1 MLPADGVCSFEATRR
16 LDDDVHQTLGLR
28 QKVFVTRVLR
38 GDASLTGVATMMLY
52 SSSIIPC
59 QEMGQKRIYRL
70 IFGASQ
76 GKLDLTENT
85 ETQISWQNSI
95 LSIAKLLFPDVLYK
109 FTQLVFALIEAISN
123 HFFV

>member
-1 MLPADGVCSFEATRR
+1 M
-16 LDDDVHQTLGLR
+16 
-28 QKVFVTRVLR
+28 
-38 GDASLTGVATMMLY
+38 
-52 SSSIIPC
+52 
-59 QEMGQKRIYRL
+59 IYRL

-123 HFFV
+123 HFLYKLFEKHKKFEDFG